1 MVGQIRPTLP
11 GDYKFTEF
19 ATRLR
24 PGARALALALSTE
37 HGLLAFIR
45 LMQLGSHYERWV
57 SVTILSV

>member
-19 ATRLR
+19 ATRL

-45 LMQLGSHYERWV
+45 LMQLGLHYEKWV
-57 SVTILSV
+57 SVTVLSV